1 MASTK
6 KSTIFGAS
14 KTERFRGYD
23 IVGNIAILKFARGVS
38 GKEKKKMGEKFL
50 GENKSVRTVLEKIG
64 KFSGRLRTQGTKYIA
79 GEKTKEALYREN
91 ECVFRFNVD
100 TCYFSPRLSTERKE
114 IAKMVKK
121 GEKVLV
127 LFGGVA
133 PFAVT
138 IGKLSRVE
146 KVVSVELGKECNKY
160 AIENVRRNKLL
171 GKVEIVQGD
180 VRKVFNKPFL
190 SAVKSKEDN
199 QRLSSVRKAK
209 FGRGYDRVIMARP
222 NLEDSFLDVGFKAV
236 RKGGI
241 IYYYGFYS
249 EDEKGKLKDLIME
262 EGKKAKRKVKI
273 LRIKEAGEIG
283 ARKFRYRAD
292 VKMLDN

>member
-180 VRKVFNKPFL
+180 VRK
-190 SAVKSKEDN
+190 
-199 QRLSSVRKAK
+199 AK
-209 FGRGYDRVIMARP
+209 FGRGYDRVIIARP

-236 RKGGI
+236 KKGGVI
-241 IYYYGFYS
+241 HYYGFYF
-249 EDEKGKLKDLIME
+249 EEEKDKLRELIMG